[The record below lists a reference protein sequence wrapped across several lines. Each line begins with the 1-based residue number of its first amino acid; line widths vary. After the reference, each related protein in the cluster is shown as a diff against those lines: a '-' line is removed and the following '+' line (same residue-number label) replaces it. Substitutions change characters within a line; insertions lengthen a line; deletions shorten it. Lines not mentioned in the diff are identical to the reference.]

1 MSNEQDFIMGEVGT
15 YEDLTIFHPAL
26 NQIRHYWQ
34 VYVDNCEVILRM
46 MHEPTVAVVVE
57 DAIRTN
63 LESLSRSEELLMF
76 AIYFAAV
83 SSLPAKR
90 CQEEFGDEQEVL
102 LARYQLAIK
111 HGLNRSRF
119 LYTQD
124 LKVLQAFVLYLV
136 GEYLLVSRVQLL
148 TFYRPVCAI
157 ATRHM

>member
-63 LESLSRSEELLMF
+63 LEARNFSCSQSILLPSLVYQPRD
-76 AIYFAAV
+76 
-83 SSLPAKR
+83 AKR
-90 CQEEFGDEQEVL
+90 NLET
-102 LARYQLAIK
+102 
-111 HGLNRSRF
+111 NRRF
-119 LYTQD
+119 CLPGISWRSSMASID
-124 LKVLQAFVLYLV
+124 PDSCILK
-136 GEYLLVSRVQLL
+136 
-148 TFYRPVCAI
+148 T
-157 ATRHM
+157 